1 MMCLHSQHVHM
12 SLPNSVATEEG
23 NWVPGGGSGGG
34 TKLFLSNKT
43 WSISLLFY
51 YDILAC
57 NIFISRICL
66 WLTMNCLFVF
76 RSELS
81 WFLKLAF
88 VRGAFLSF
96 FFSSTVLITF
106 VTFLT
111 YVLTDHILTAQK
123 VFTCLSLFNSIRIV
137 MTLFFPIAITFLN
150 EGRVSIER
158 IQVSWRL
165 LLL

>member
-1 MMCLHSQHVHM
+1 
-12 SLPNSVATEEG
+12 
-23 NWVPGGGSGGG
+23 
-34 TKLFLSNKT
+34 
-43 WSISLLFY
+43 
-51 YDILAC
+51 
-57 NIFISRICL
+57 
-66 WLTMNCLFVF
+66 MNCLFVF

-158 IQVSWRL
+158 IQVS
-165 LLL
+165 

>member
-1 MMCLHSQHVHM
+1 MIYFSSFLLRYF
-12 SLPNSVATEEG
+12 SLQYFYLENLPLTYH
-23 NWVPGGGSGGG
+23 
-34 TKLFLSNKT
+34 KLFV
-43 WSISLLFY
+43 
-51 YDILAC
+51 
-57 NIFISRICL
+57 
-66 WLTMNCLFVF
+66 CLFVF

-158 IQVSWRL
+158 IQVS
-165 LLL
+165 

>member
-1 MMCLHSQHVHM
+1 MDNQNTKVSAYLLPTLSVKLTMLLIPAAYMMCLHSQHVRM

-66 WLTMNCLFVF
+66 WLTMNCLFVCF
-76 RSELS
+76 QIWALLVSEAGLCAWS
-81 WFLKLAF
+81 ILVIFLQFDCADYF
-88 VRGAFLSF
+88 CDFLDLCFDRPHFNSPEG
-96 FFSSTVLITF
+96 LHLF
-106 VTFLT
+106 VTF
-111 YVLTDHILTAQK
+111 
-123 VFTCLSLFNSIRIV
+123 
-137 MTLFFPIAITFLN
+137 
-150 EGRVSIER
+150 
-158 IQVSWRL
+158 
-165 LLL
+165 